1 MSPLVSIVLVLCN
14 RRVITVF
21 AVNQRAPKRASTWE
35 YTASAGSGW
44 DDWGKDL
51 AASNVVVGK
60 RSRKAVDRTE

>member
-1 MSPLVSIVLVLCN
+1 MVLVLCN

-21 AVNQRAPKRASTWE
+21 SVNQRVPKRQTNWE
-35 YTASAGSGW
+35 YTSSAGSGW

-60 RSRKAVDRTE
+60 RSRKTVDRME